1 MNAID
6 QLKSRLSPDHD
17 DRQKLVR
24 AIKSGNAGNLIIG
37 EVLHNRASRNLTNE
51 ALEAWLETQG
61 LKLPSKGT
69 RSKYM
74 RAYEAWVVNAGMS
87 IEDTYEHKDFT
98 DDGGQPIG
106 MTLHGVST
114 YALYEARNLINRH
127 DPAETLAFVYK
138 NDMEDI
144 RDTAKEATND
154 EPHEGWRTLKI
165 PKGTMDTFKDLEVDV
180 FQGKARTEVVAFLVM
195 FVRDL
200 WDANPEQ
207 MRATIDTYFGEG
219 EDLDVSQTQEDEE
232 EAV

>member
-17 DRQKLVR
+17 DRQKLIR

-37 EVLHNRASRNLTNE
+37 EVLHNRASRNLTND
-51 ALEAWLETQG
+51 ALEAWLATQG

-74 RAYEAWVVNAGMS
+74 RAYEAWVVNAGLN
-87 IEDTYEHKDFT
+87 IEETYEHPDFT

-114 YALYEARNLINRH
+114 YALYEARNIIDRN
-127 DPAETLAFVYK
+127 DPAATLAFVYRT
-138 NDMEDI
+138 DLEDI
-144 RDTAKEATND
+144 RDTAREAAND
-154 EPHEGWRTLKI
+154 EPHEGWRTLKV
-165 PKGTMDTFKDLEVDV
+165 PKGTMDTFKALESDV
-180 FQGKARTEVVAFLVM
+180 FPGKARTDVMAFLVM

-200 WDANPEQ
+200 WEANPEQ
-207 MRATIDTYFGEG
+207 IRSTIDVYFGEA
-219 EDLDVSQTQEDEE
+219 E
-232 EAV
+232 